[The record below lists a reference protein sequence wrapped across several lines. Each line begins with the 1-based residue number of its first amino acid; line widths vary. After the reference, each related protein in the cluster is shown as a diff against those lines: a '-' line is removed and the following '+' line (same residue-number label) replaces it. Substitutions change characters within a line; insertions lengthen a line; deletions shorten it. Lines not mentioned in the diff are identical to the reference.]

1 MSRTNTR
8 RLISV
13 QEAAQYTGLAVST
26 LYTMAN
32 QGRIHS
38 VKLGRRLLFDVAL
51 LEQWIQQNTV
61 MPMPEKQC

>member
-1 MSRTNTR
+1 MSKTPTG

-13 QEAAQYTGLAVST
+13 QEASQFTGLAVST

-51 LEQWIQQNTV
+51 LEHWIKQNTV
-61 MPMPEKQC
+61 MPMPEK